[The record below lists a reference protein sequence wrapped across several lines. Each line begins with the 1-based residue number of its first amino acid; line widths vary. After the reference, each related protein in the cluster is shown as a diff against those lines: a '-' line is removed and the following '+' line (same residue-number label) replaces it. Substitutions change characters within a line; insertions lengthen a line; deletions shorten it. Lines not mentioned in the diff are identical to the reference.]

1 MLAVVTESTTISIG
15 LLIVIAGLV
24 LNIILNVTG
33 RKRAD
38 EAKHLELE
46 KNFVKL
52 NVKLDSFTAS
62 FVSLSKE
69 LNRQADR
76 TEKINDI
83 TIKTDERI
91 KTLFSRLDDH
101 EERITR
107 LEGK

>member
-1 MLAVVTESTTISIG
+1 MITDSTTISIG
-15 LLIVIAGLV
+15 LLLVIAGLM

-52 NVKLDSFTAS
+52 NVKLDTLCNTFNQ
-62 FVSLSKE
+62 LSQE
-69 LNRQADR
+69 LNQQTSR
-76 TEKINDI
+76 TEKINEI

>member
-1 MLAVVTESTTISIG
+1 MLTESTTISIG

-24 LNIILNVTG
+24 INIVINVVS

-38 EAKHLELE
+38 NEKRLELE
-46 KNFVKL
+46 KKFIEL
-52 NVKLDSFTAS
+52 NVKLDSM
-62 FVSLSKE
+62 
-69 LNRQADR
+69 RQSSIQLLQEINQQSER
-76 TEKINDI
+76 TEHINEI

-107 LEGK
+107 LEGR